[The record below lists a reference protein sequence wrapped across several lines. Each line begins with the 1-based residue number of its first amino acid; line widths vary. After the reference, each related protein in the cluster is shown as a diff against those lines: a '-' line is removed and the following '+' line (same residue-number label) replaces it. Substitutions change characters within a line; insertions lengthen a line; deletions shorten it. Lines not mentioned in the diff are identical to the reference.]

1 MMDNLEVRGWLRQA
15 TKNTADWRRRTAE
28 QYPDDNRNIEAA
40 EELERLAGTVDD
52 IPEALLRQYAEGS
65 ENESASF
72 SLSEIESECLRRIG
86 FSDSWASAAKLV
98 EHLCDKIADLKADVE
113 ADELAES

>member
-15 TKNTADWRRRTAE
+15 IENTADWRRRTAE

-52 IPEALLRQYAEGS
+52 IPEALLRRVRRGIGEQVGQLQSLRDRVRNAYAG
-65 ENESASF
+65 SASQIRGHRRR
-72 SLSEIESECLRRIG
+72 SWLSTSVTRSRT
-86 FSDSWASAAKLV
+86 
-98 EHLCDKIADLKADVE
+98 
-113 ADELAES
+113 